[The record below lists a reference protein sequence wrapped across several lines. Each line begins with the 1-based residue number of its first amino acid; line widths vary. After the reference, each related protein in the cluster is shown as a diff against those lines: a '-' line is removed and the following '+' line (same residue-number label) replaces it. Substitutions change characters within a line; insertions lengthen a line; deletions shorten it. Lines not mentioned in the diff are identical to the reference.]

1 MFRIQLVID
10 MILVGDKTNKKQKYD
25 FLKKKL
31 NEYSSGHRMAI
42 ECVRARV

>member
-10 MILVGDKTNKKQKYD
+10 MVLDGDKTDKKQKYD
-25 FLKKKL
+25 LKKKL
-31 NEYSSGHRMAI
+31 NEYSSSHRMAI